1 MLAFGLRRLKY
12 WNGQLQVTSPEL
24 LQCRQ
29 CRCHHLL
36 QYYSIINGICIVLIR
51 ITTTAFMCSDPT
63 EVVCNVPLC
72 WSVCLFVC
80 LLVCLSICVSVCL
93 CVGLLACLLAC
104 LLALFVCW
112 FVYLFCFVVFCLFV
126 CLLACLCVRECRLR
140 PAART

>member
-63 EVVCNVPLC
+63 EVVCSLVLVC
-72 WSVCLFVC
+72 LSVCLFVC
-80 LLVCLSICVSVCL
+80 PSVCLSVCV
-93 CVGLLACLLAC
+93 LACLLAC
-104 LLALFVCW
+104 LLACFLCLFV
-112 FVYLFCFVVFCLFV
+112 LFCFVVLCFV
-126 CLLACLCVRECRLR
+126 CLLACLLVCVCVSVGCGLLLEHE
-140 PAART
+140 PE